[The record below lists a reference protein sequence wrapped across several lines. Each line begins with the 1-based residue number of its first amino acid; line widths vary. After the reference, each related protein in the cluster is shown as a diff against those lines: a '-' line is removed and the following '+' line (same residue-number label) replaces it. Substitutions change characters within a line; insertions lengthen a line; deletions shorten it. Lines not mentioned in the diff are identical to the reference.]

1 MGENDVFESSV
12 TVPDPPSDPAPEPV
26 PDPEPVPFDP
36 APVPP
41 PDPEPPPVD
50 APEPVE
56 PLPPSSVEPPP
67 SDSSEDL
74 VFPGEDST
82 LGGEQLP
89 GEEVPGDDVQQ
100 PGQEE
105 PGQDVP
111 GDLTELPPSVPE
123 DPGYS
128 FGNIPQIVYSL
139 QNTPEELILDNVE
152 TFQLSP
158 IEDSTGLKGVLLRIL
173 GPYDN
178 IVTQY
183 RYQQSNNQ
191 YYTYV
196 NEVTPDYP
204 WIASAVLF
212 IALLVSLFGLL
223 KRGMSWMK

>member
-1 MGENDVFESSV
+1 MGENDVLDFVDSGAVSDLSPSV
-12 TVPDPPSDPAPEPV
+12 PE
-26 PDPEPVPFDP
+26 
-36 APVPP
+36 PP
-41 PDPEPPPVD
+41 PDPEPAPVD
-50 APEPVE
+50 PSPEPLPDPEPVD
-56 PLPPSSVEPPP
+56 PLPSDPVGPP
-67 SDSSEDL
+67 SDSDEGL
-74 VFPGEDST
+74 VLPGEDSSV
-82 LGGEQLP
+82 GGEQLSGGDENQQP

-100 PGQEE
+100 PGQE
-105 PGQDVP
+105 VP
-111 GDLTELPPSVPE
+111 GDLTELPPLAPE

-158 IEDSTGLKGVLLRIL
+158 IEDSTGLKGVLLRVL

-223 KRGMSWMK
+223 KRSMTWMK